1 MSLLLGG
8 SWFSVWLLGDSLQ
21 LLGTSERSL
30 CGTGVA
36 LLGNSARPQL
46 TCNREF
52 TSALATTLH
61 KTSQSTYTQHCNSSS
76 SHLHT

>member
-36 LLGNSARPQL
+36 LLGNSARPQI
-46 TCNREF
+46 
-52 TSALATTLH
+52 AG
-61 KTSQSTYTQHCNSSS
+61 
-76 SHLHT
+76 

>member
-36 LLGNSARPQL
+36 LLGNSARPQIAVCGRQASMWML
-46 TCNREF
+46 W
-52 TSALATTLH
+52 
-61 KTSQSTYTQHCNSSS
+61 
-76 SHLHT
+76 